1 MKKNIKLFSM
11 TLCCLAVMALSSC
24 LSSNDDDN
32 KNQEKEWQDWV
43 KAFQAEVLAAHGSYA
58 GYMYFQPDEK
68 VSALDS
74 IAAEWDIVSDSVLE
88 LRGVPTSLL
97 VDRLSEKH
105 QALKDAII
113 ALGTVNMQ
121 VKIGF
126 NVYYKS
132 PLLFYVYPEPVT
144 MNVNVD
150 GENKTVVVNFYN
162 TETNTQSFGQCLVS
176 DGSCLLRLYPKDITE
191 DGKGVKSFTTID
203 YAFIYWL
210 GKKR

>member
-32 KNQEKEWQDWV
+32 KNQEKEWQEWV
-43 KAFQAEVLAAHGSYA
+43 KAFQAEVLAAQGSYA

>member
-11 TLCCLAVMALSSC
+11 MLGCLAVMALSSC

-32 KNQEKEWQDWV
+32 KNQEREWQEWV
-43 KAFQAEVLAAHGSYA
+43 KAFQAEVLAAQGSYA

-105 QALKDAII
+105 QALKDAVI

>member
-11 TLCCLAVMALSSC
+11 MLGCLAVMALSSC

-32 KNQEKEWQDWV
+32 KNQEKEWQEWV
-43 KAFQAEVLAAHGSYA
+43 KAFQAEVLAAQGSYA

>member
-32 KNQEKEWQDWV
+32 KNQEKEWQEWV

-58 GYMYFQPDEK
+58 GFMYFQPDEK

-74 IAAEWDIVSDSVLE
+74 IAAEWDIVSDTILE
-88 LRGVPTSLL
+88 LRSVPTSLL

-105 QALKDAII
+105 QALKDAVI

-176 DGSCLLRLYPKDITE
+176 DGSCLLSLYPKDITE

>member
-32 KNQEKEWQDWV
+32 KNQEREWQEWV
-43 KAFQAEVLAAHGSYA
+43 KAFQAEVLAAQGSYA

-162 TETNTQSFGQCLVS
+162 TEINTQSFGQCLVS